1 MEHPMTNAMVVHE
14 TGGPEVMQWE
24 KSAVSKP
31 ITGEVRLRH
40 TTIGFNMIDT
50 YRRKGL
56 YPLQL
61 PFIPGSEAA
70 GVVEEVADDVGFFK
84 VGDRVVYAISDVG
97 AYCEQR
103 TIQADK
109 LVKIPLGISDDIAA
123 AGFLKGLTVW
133 YLIHRTWQLKAGDTI
148 LVYAAAG
155 GVGTILCQWA
165 KKLSANI
172 IGVVG
177 SEDKISVAKASG
189 CKEVINHSRDDI
201 VNSVKEITNG
211 QGVDVVYDSM
221 GLATFNASLD
231 SLRPRG
237 LMVSYGNAT
246 GAVPPVDILEL
257 MKKGSLFLTRPTLL
271 HYTAIRDELVEGA
284 KSLFEVIDAGD
295 VKIMVNQ
302 VFDLKDAVKAHI
314 LVESKIT
321 TGATIF
327 RT

>member
-1 MEHPMTNAMVVHE
+1 MTNAMVVHE

>member
-1 MEHPMTNAMVVHE
+1 MTNAMVVHE

-31 ITGEVRLRH
+31 VAGEVRLRH
-40 TTIGFNMIDT
+40 STIGFNMIDT

-56 YPLQL
+56 YPLKL

-70 GVVEEVADDVGFFK
+70 GVVEEVADDVVLFK
-84 VGDRVVYAISDVG
+84 VGDRVVYAIADVG

-109 LVKIPLGISDDIAA
+109 LIKIPLGISDDIAA

-177 SEDKISVAKASG
+177 SEDKISVARASG

-271 HYTAIRDELVEGA
+271 HYTAIRNELVEGA

-295 VKIMVNQ
+295 VKVMVNQ